1 MLVCKC
7 GDNGK
12 TNTGLNLEI
21 LHQLSSEF
29 GVQVKGRESTGGFE
43 CVRRLKALSGK
54 MQKDIQWELEC

>member
-7 GDNGK
+7 GDNRK

-29 GVQVKGRESTGGFE
+29 RVQGKRQESTGCFE